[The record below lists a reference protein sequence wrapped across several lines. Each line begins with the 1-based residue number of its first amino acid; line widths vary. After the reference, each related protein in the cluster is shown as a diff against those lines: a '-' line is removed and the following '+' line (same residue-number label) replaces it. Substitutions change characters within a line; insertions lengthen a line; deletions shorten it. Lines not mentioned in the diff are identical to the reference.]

1 MAIAISSGFC
11 AESTREIEE
20 KTSQQN
26 NTDYATAEHSSA
38 NEKSPG
44 NEQNSQTQKKNQ
56 YFHGLTYLCVLPLR
70 QHFDFVR
77 VIGLAMMKWRH

>member
-44 NEQNSQTQKKNQ
+44 NEQKSQTQKKKSI
-56 YFHGLTYLCVLPLR
+56 FSWAYLSMRFAIETTL
-70 QHFDFVR
+70 
-77 VIGLAMMKWRH
+77 

>member
-26 NTDYATAEHSSA
+26 NTDYATAEHSRRVFESMTSSA
-38 NEKSPG
+38 
-44 NEQNSQTQKKNQ
+44 
-56 YFHGLTYLCVLPLR
+56 V
-70 QHFDFVR
+70 
-77 VIGLAMMKWRH
+77 

>member
-26 NTDYATAEHSSA
+26 NTDYATAEHSLPMKNPPA
-38 NEKSPG
+38 MNKRAKHR
-44 NEQNSQTQKKNQ
+44 KKINI
-56 YFHGLTYLCVLPLR
+56 FMGLLIYAFC
-70 QHFDFVR
+70 H
-77 VIGLAMMKWRH
+77 